1 MCGAF
6 GDDLTALTGHEIK
19 ELVDQEGR
27 GEGSHTPRRDP
38 DGLATDGAAEGS
50 ILASMGG
57 HDARQAV
64 EADRVGTVEQLWSV
78 FPPIEGACPCQ
89 SYSDR
94 CCSVAAQRE
103 GQVGAARHTDALQHV
118 RCS

>member
-1 MCGAF
+1 MCGALW
-6 GDDLTALTGHEIK
+6 DDLSALTGHEIK

-27 GEGSHTPRRDP
+27 GESSHAPRRDP
-38 DGLATDGAAEGS
+38 DGLAADRAAEGP
-50 ILASMGG
+50 ILARMRG

-64 EADRVGTVEQLWSV
+64 EADRVGAVEQLWGV

-94 CCSVAAQRE
+94 CCSVAAQR
-103 GQVGAARHTDALQHV
+103 GGVGGDGPPH
-118 RCS
+118 